1 MLYLFKQK
9 SRESSLAEL
18 LIPHNRPMFYCR
30 HVYYLCMIMGSQK
43 QQQQQ
48 QPDIKEEKETLT
60 RLTFENAKDAKTM
73 KHIYSSILFDPTS
86 AIPSKLASKTARKL
100 LNPLVLPDQTVPFRT
115 SVKSCIFISHQDWTT
130 NVTSIIYF
138 Y

>member
-73 KHIYSSILFDPTS
+73 KHIYSSILFDRSSGTGLTGGCGYIDVAVGREPRFS
-86 AIPSKLASKTARKL
+86 ARAA
-100 LNPLVLPDQTVPFRT
+100 VA
-115 SVKSCIFISHQDWTT
+115 H
-130 NVTSIIYF
+130 
-138 Y
+138 